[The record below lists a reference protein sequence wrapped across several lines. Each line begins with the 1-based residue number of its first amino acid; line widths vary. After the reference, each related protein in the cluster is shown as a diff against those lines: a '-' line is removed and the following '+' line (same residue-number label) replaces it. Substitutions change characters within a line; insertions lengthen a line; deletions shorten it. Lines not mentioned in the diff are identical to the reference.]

1 MAWLAPNH
9 NLNQWWFPIIEVL
22 WHSPESNFTLSTQA
36 TIPYDDSEN
45 HTSKIIATSSRGQ
58 WVNSSPTGQ
67 NGLHFTD
74 NICKCIFS
82 CGEQLYKHSMSVCLS
97 VCLSVTL
104 CLRSPG
110 CNSSRIMV
118 KLGGGTP
125 WAKIS
130 AKFVRWRCSSLNER
144 LMS

>member
-1 MAWLAPNH
+1 MFHL
-9 NLNQWWFPIIEVL
+9 
-22 WHSPESNFTLSTQA
+22 
-36 TIPYDDSEN
+36 
-45 HTSKIIATSSRGQ
+45 
-58 WVNSSPTGQ
+58 
-67 NGLHFTD
+67 
-74 NICKCIFS
+74 FS

-97 VCLSVTL
+97 VTL

-110 CNSSRIMV
+110 CNSSQIMV
-118 KLGGGTP
+118 KIGGGTP